1 MNGGPAG
8 GPVIAVLGFGEAGS
22 LIATG
27 LSEAGLRV
35 RGFDPAVPAP
45 AGVEAAGSD
54 ADACR
59 GADLVLSLT
68 TAAAADDALRQSLPG
83 LVAQDSAGQSRRDG
97 PVVYADANTATAGA
111 KARLA
116 EVAEAAGVPFADI
129 AIMAPVPGSG
139 HRVPML
145 ISGPGAQRASA
156 LLAGGGATIQ
166 VLEGPAGTAATR
178 KLLRSVFY
186 KGMAAAVI
194 EALLAARSAGCED
207 WLREHIAAELVAS
220 DENTVARM
228 ETGSYKH
235 ALRRS
240 HEMAAA
246 ADLLGEL
253 GVPARVTE
261 ASQLWLEQFA
271 RQAGAAPAA
280 PDA

>member
-1 MNGGPAG
+1 MNSAQPP
-8 GPVIAVLGFGEAGS
+8 GPVIGVLGFGEAGS
-22 LIATG
+22 LIA
-27 LSEAGLRV
+27 AGLAQAGARV
-35 RGFDPAVPAP
+35 RGYDPVAPAP
-45 AGVEAAGSD
+45 PGVEAASSD
-54 ADACR
+54 ADACH

-83 LVAQDSAGQSRRDG
+83 LVTTRNGGRAGQG
-97 PVVYADANTATAGA
+97 GQAVYADANTATASA
-111 KARLA
+111 KVRLA
-116 EVAEAAGVPFADI
+116 EVAAAAGISFADI
-129 AIMAPVPGSG
+129 AIMAPVPGAG

-145 ISGPGAQRASA
+145 VSGTGARPASA
-156 LLAGGGATIQ
+156 TLAECGATAE

-207 WLREHIAAELVAS
+207 WLREHISAELTAS
-220 DENTVARM
+220 DESTLARM

-253 GVPARVTE
+253 GVPARITE
-261 ASQLWLEQFA
+261 ASQLWLEQFI
-271 RQAGAAPAA
+271 RRPAPGQ
-280 PDA
+280 

>member
-1 MNGGPAG
+1 VSSGPPG

-27 LSEAGLRV
+27 LAGSGARV
-35 RGFDPAVPAP
+35 RGFDPAVPVP
-45 AGVEAAGSD
+45 AGIEAASSD

-83 LVAQDSAGQSRRDG
+83 LVASGGRG
-97 PVVYADANTATAGA
+97 TPVVYADANTATAGA
-111 KARLA
+111 KVRLA
-116 EVAEAAGVPFADI
+116 ELAAAVGVSFADI
-129 AIMAPVPGSG
+129 AIMAPVPGAG

-145 ISGPGAQRASA
+145 ISGPGAQRAST
-156 LLAGGGATIQ
+156 LLAEGGASAE

-207 WLREHIAAELVAS
+207 WLREHIAAELVAA
-220 DENTVARM
+220 DANTVVRM
-228 ETGSYKH
+228 ETGKYRH

-253 GVPARVTE
+253 GVPARITE
-261 ASQLWLEQFA
+261 ASQLWLEQFTREA
-271 RQAGAAPAA
+271 VLDP
-280 PDA
+280 

>member
-1 MNGGPAG
+1 VNGGAAAVR
-8 GPVIAVLGFGEAGS
+8 PVVAVLGLGEAGS
-22 LIATG
+22 LIAAG
-27 LSEAGLRV
+27 LAEAGLRV
-35 RGFDPAVPAP
+35 RGYDPVVPAP
-45 AGVEAAGSD
+45 AGVESARSD

-59 GADLVLSLT
+59 GAALVLSLT

-83 LVAQDSAGQSRRDG
+83 LVASDTGAN

-111 KARLA
+111 KVRLA
-116 EVAEAAGVPFADI
+116 EVASTAGVPFADI
-129 AIMAPVPGSG
+129 AIMAPVPGAG

-145 ISGPGAQRASA
+145 VSGPGAQRASA
-156 LLAGGGATIQ
+156 VLAEGGATIQ

-220 DENTVARM
+220 DASTVDRM

-253 GVPARVTE
+253 GIPPRVTE
-261 ASQLWLEQFA
+261 ASQLWLEQFTRA
-271 RQAGAAPAA
+271 VRP
-280 PDA
+280 PDPRG